1 MRIRDG
7 LVPAMVAALLGAV
20 TFTCCGGQVDESPDA
35 SSSPPPSDG
44 GCLYE
49 DRWVPEGPFR
59 GRCIGTSTCCE
70 ACGCGKMRGPQLEWF
85 CLALLMRD
93 GYPCSSAFDCTYGDA
108 GYNRGDT
115 FPRADGCGTCQCG
128 STTSI
133 RDVHCDDTPCED
145 AGAEGDA
152 ASD

>member
-1 MRIRDG
+1 
-7 LVPAMVAALLGAV
+7 
-20 TFTCCGGQVDESPDA
+20 
-35 SSSPPPSDG
+35 
-44 GCLYE
+44 
-49 DRWVPEGPFR
+49 
-59 GRCIGTSTCCE
+59 
-70 ACGCGKMRGPQLEWF
+70 
-85 CLALLMRD
+85 
-93 GYPCSSAFDCTYGDA
+93 SSAFDCTYGDA